1 MSKFHNNWR
10 KFLTEGTFKEE
21 RLLREVSEDEVEHIR
36 KALDELGPEQ
46 LAFQH
51 IFGEKNRLLIPFS
64 TKDKKSP
71 LGQFVDFFNS
81 ANYEVNWNK
90 GIMFGTKE
98 FNDTSPEAL
107 VAMIGAISRGGPDDR
122 AVKPKKIQMKIGK
135 FFSKIDSLA
144 KKVRKYQEAML
155 NATHREPRMATDHP
169 KRREGPEKPVLGT
182 RSEWQASWE
191 ELYNKGEMWRQL
203 TGREVNFSLGNQETD
218 YYRAIDQ
225 LKGYLNS
232 NSKLISQALK
242 TKQPLAPVMAQYW
255 QANADFIKKNVDNLE
270 VDSYSILITR
280 HPMDVLRMSDFEDI
294 QSCHSP
300 KSRGG
305 AGDYYKCA
313 VAEAHGHGALAYVV
327 NTNDLEEEF
336 GTRDIAAINNSSAF
350 QENQDV
356 FYDEPRDA
364 GGEIEPVARL
374 RMRQVRYFENVNPK
388 RDDEG
393 VELAVPEQRVY
404 GQDIP
409 GFRKTL
415 MNWLVGVQ
423 KANAEAAAKPNP
435 NPDQPD
441 QLLVNFKRMVKYGG
455 SYEDNAAGDLVMNLF
470 RKQFPGR
477 NIEFYGG
484 RYIDQNIETEREL
497 ERNLDFGGTG
507 ELLQAGDRGMDSV
520 RRYLGDRLHEVSV
533 DVENEDGGYAVPE
546 MMIRFIYEGADIS
559 EEQYTAGRAVARY
572 IPGEIG
578 EYGGNYDIFI
588 PGGTYQTRFFVTA
601 PGNPQSAVFPE
612 NKPENDILITLAINF
627 EKINEGMISFGDP
640 DDLESAMEGAAE
652 IVRSL
657 YEGYEMII
665 RKILMREG
673 VLDGG
678 AIDELGRDTDSGEYQ
693 FSGWDIET
701 EEGDYE
707 PNEYELVS
715 ATVPVEIEFGN
726 TTRDIA
732 QRIVA
737 DRNFWI
743 RIRERILTKAREDI
757 EVDRGHQVDYDRFVD
772 EIDDQTKKI
781 ELRLNFHVG
790 GDDKDDQV
798 ELFTEILKK
807 WDPEDVQELVQGE
820 FNKFARAMS
829 PENPQTISENHLRLR
844 NRSREER
851 MFDKWRR
858 FLK

>member
-1 MSKFHNNWR
+1 MNKNIHNNWR

-98 FNDTSPEAL
+98 FNDTSPDAL
-107 VAMIGAISRGGPDDR
+107 VAMIGALARGGPDER

-155 NATHREPRMATDHP
+155 NATERDDDGAER
-169 KRREGPEKPVLGT
+169 PVLG
-182 RSEWQASWE
+182 RRAEWQASWE
-191 ELYNKGEMWRQL
+191 EEYNKGEMWRQL
-203 TGREVNFSLGNQETD
+203 TGREVKSSLGNQEAD

-225 LKGYLNS
+225 LKGFLNS
-232 NSKLISQALK
+232 DSKLISQALK

-280 HPMDVLRMSDFEDI
+280 HPIDVLRMSDFEDI

-300 KSRGG
+300 RSRGG
-305 AGDYYKCA
+305 MGEYYKCA

-356 FYDEPRDA
+356 FYDELRDA

-388 RDDEG
+388 TDDEG

-423 KANAEAAAKPNP
+423 KANAEAVAKPNP

-455 SYEDNAAGDLVMNLF
+455 SYEDNAAGDLIMNLF

-484 RYIDQNIETEREL
+484 RYIDQNMETEREL
-497 ERNLDFGGTG
+497 ERELDFGGTAALRDAG
-507 ELLQAGDRGMDSV
+507 ERGMESV
-520 RRYLGDRLHEVSV
+520 RQYLGDRLHEVSV

-546 MMIRFIYEGADIS
+546 IIIKFVYEGANIS
-559 EEQYTAGRAVARY
+559 EEQYTAGRAITRY

-578 EYGGNYDIFI
+578 DYGRHYDIFV
-588 PGGTYQTRFFVTA
+588 PGGTYQTRFFITA
-601 PGNPQSAVFPE
+601 PGDPQSLVFRMADA
-612 NKPENDILITLAINF
+612 PENDIFITLAINF
-627 EKINEGMISFGDP
+627 EKFNEGVISFGDP
-640 DDLESAMEGAAE
+640 DNLESTMEDAAE
-652 IVRSL
+652 TVRSF

-665 RKILMREG
+665 RKMLMREG
-673 VLDGG
+673 ILGGG
-678 AIDELGRDTDSGEYQ
+678 AIDELGRDVDSGEY
-693 FSGWDIET
+693 SSSDWDVET

-707 PNEYELVS
+707 PNEYEMVTANLPCVLDYS
-715 ATVPVEIEFGN
+715 K
-726 TTRDIA
+726 TTKDVA

-743 RIRERILTKAREDI
+743 RIRTKILDAAREELTNDQ
-757 EVDRGHQVDYDRFVD
+757 GYQVDYDRFVD
-772 EIDDQTKKI
+772 EVDDQAKQI
-781 ELRLNFHVG
+781 EFRLNFHVG
-790 GDDKDDQV
+790 GDDKNEQV
-798 ELFTEILKK
+798 ELFKLILEV
-807 WDPEDVQELVQGE
+807 WDSTDAVERMIQSE
-820 FNKFARAMS
+820 FDKFARAYN
-829 PENPQTISENHLRLR
+829 PENPQTISEGQLRLR

>member
-1 MSKFHNNWR
+1 
-10 KFLTEGTFKEE
+10 
-21 RLLREVSEDEVEHIR
+21 
-36 KALDELGPEQ
+36 
-46 LAFQH
+46 
-51 IFGEKNRLLIPFS
+51 
-64 TKDKKSP
+64 
-71 LGQFVDFFNS
+71 
-81 ANYEVNWNK
+81 
-90 GIMFGTKE
+90 
-98 FNDTSPEAL
+98 
-107 VAMIGAISRGGPDDR
+107 
-122 AVKPKKIQMKIGK
+122 
-135 FFSKIDSLA
+135 
-144 KKVRKYQEAML
+144 
-155 NATHREPRMATDHP
+155 
-169 KRREGPEKPVLGT
+169 LGT

-546 MMIRFIYEGADIS
+546 MMIRFIYEGANIS

-627 EKINEGMISFGDP
+627 EKINEGVYSFVDP
-640 DDLESAMEGAAE
+640 EELESAMEDAAV

-757 EVDRGHQVDYDRFVD
+757 EVDRGYQIDYDRFVD

>member
-1 MSKFHNNWR
+1 MNKNIHNNWR
-10 KFLTEGTFKEE
+10 KFLAEGTFKEE

-51 IFGEKNRLLIPFS
+51 IFSEKNRLLIPFT

-71 LGQFVDFFNS
+71 LGQFVDFFDS
-81 ANYEVNWNK
+81 ANYEVNWSK

-98 FNDTSPEAL
+98 FNDTSPAAIATML
-107 VAMIGAISRGGPDDR
+107 GAIGRGGPDER

-135 FFSKIDSLA
+135 FFSKIDSIA
-144 KKVRKYQEAML
+144 KKVRKYQEVIL
-155 NATHREPRMATDHP
+155 NATVRDND
-169 KRREGPEKPVLGT
+169 GPEISVLGK
-182 RSEWQASWE
+182 RSAWQASWKE
-191 ELYNKGEMWRQL
+191 EYNKGEMWRQL
-203 TGREVNFSLGNQETD
+203 TGRVVKSGLGNQEAD
-218 YYRAIDQ
+218 YYRAVDQ
-225 LKGYLNS
+225 LRGYLNS
-232 NSKLISQALK
+232 DSKLISQALK

-356 FYDEPRDA
+356 FYDELRDA
-364 GGEIEPVARL
+364 GGEIEPVARI

-415 MNWLVGVQ
+415 TNWLVGVQ

-435 NPDQPD
+435 SPDQPD

-455 SYEDNAAGDLVMNLF
+455 SYEDNAAGDLIMSLF

-484 RYIDQNIETEREL
+484 RYIDQNMETEREL
-497 ERNLDFGGTG
+497 ERNLDFGGTAALH
-507 ELLQAGDRGMDSV
+507 EAGDRGMDSV

-546 MMIRFIYEGADIS
+546 MIIKFVYEDANIS
-559 EEQYTAGRAVARY
+559 REQSTAGLTAARW

-578 EYGGNYDIFI
+578 DYGGNYDIFV

-601 PGNPQSAVFPE
+601 PGSDAAVYAE
-612 NKPENDILITLAINF
+612 NKPENDVVITLGINF

-640 DDLESAMEGAAE
+640 DELESAMEAAAG
-652 IVRSL
+652 IVRSN

-665 RKILMREG
+665 RKALMREG

-678 AIDELGRDTDSGEYQ
+678 AIDELGRDAESGEYQ

-715 ATVPVEIEFGN
+715 ATVPVEIEFDN
-726 TTRDIA
+726 TTKDIA

-757 EVDRGHQVDYDRFVD
+757 EVDRGYQVDYDRFVD

-829 PENPQTISENHLRLR
+829 PENPQTISESRLRLR

>member
-1 MSKFHNNWR
+1 MNKNIHNNWR

-71 LGQFVDFFNS
+71 LGQFVDIFTKLG
-81 ANYEVNWNK
+81 YDVDWNK
-90 GIMFGTKE
+90 GIITGEQTFS
-98 FNDTSPEAL
+98 DSSPEAL
-107 VAMIGAISRGGPDDR
+107 TNMLMSLMRGGPDDR
-122 AVKPKKIQMKIGK
+122 NVRTKKVQMKIGK
-135 FFSKIDSLA
+135 FFSKIDNLA
-144 KKVRKYQEAML
+144 KKV
-155 NATHREPRMATDHP
+155 
-169 KRREGPEKPVLGT
+169 
-182 RSEWQASWE
+182 
-191 ELYNKGEMWRQL
+191 NKLIKEILDNNSDSVKANLQYSNRYMPGLMTMYESGEMFSQL
-203 TGREVNFSLGNQETD
+203 TGKTIDSSLGDRAKD
-218 YYRAIDQ
+218 YYRALDQ
-225 LKGYLNS
+225 LKGLLGHDR
-232 NSKLISQALK
+232 KFVKQALK
-242 TKQPLAPVMAQYW
+242 AEKPLAEVMGKYW
-255 QANADFIKKNVDNLE
+255 QQNADFIKKNIDNLQ
-270 VDSYSILITR
+270 VDTYSILITR
-280 HPMDVLRMSDFEDI
+280 HPIDVLRMSDFEDI

-300 KSRGG
+300 RSRGG
-305 AGDYYKCA
+305 MGEYYKCA

-356 FYDEPRDA
+356 FYDELRDA
-364 GGEIEPVARL
+364 GGEIEPVSRL

-388 RDDEG
+388 TDDEG
-393 VELAVPEQRVY
+393 VELAVPEKRVY

-423 KANAEAAAKPNP
+423 KANAEAVAKPNP

-477 NIEFYGG
+477 NIEFYGDG
-484 RYIDQNIETEREL
+484 YIDQNMETEREL
-497 ERNLDFGGTG
+497 ERELDFGGTAALRDAG
-507 ELLQAGDRGMDSV
+507 ERGMESV
-520 RRYLGDRLHEVSV
+520 RQYLGDRLHEVSV

-546 MMIRFIYEGADIS
+546 IIIKFVYEGANIS

-578 EYGGNYDIFI
+578 DYGRGYDIFI
-588 PGGTYQTRFFVTA
+588 PGGTYQTRFFITA
-601 PGNPQSAVFPE
+601 PGDPRAVFLAGYGAS
-612 NKPENDILITLAINF
+612 ENDIFITLAINF
-627 EKINEGMISFGDP
+627 EKFNEGVISFADP
-640 DDLESAMEGAAE
+640 DNLESTMEDAAE
-652 IVRSL
+652 TVRSF

-673 VLDGG
+673 ILDGG
-678 AIDELGRDTDSGEYQ
+678 AIDELGRDVDSGEY
-693 FSGWDIET
+693 SSSDWDVET

-707 PNEYELVS
+707 PNEYEMVTANLPCVLDYS
-715 ATVPVEIEFGN
+715 K
-726 TTRDIA
+726 TTKDVA

-743 RIRERILTKAREDI
+743 RIRTKILDAAREELTNDQ
-757 EVDRGHQVDYDRFVD
+757 GYQVDYDRFVD
-772 EIDDQTKKI
+772 EVDDQAKQI
-781 ELRLNFHVG
+781 EFRLNFHVG
-790 GDDKDDQV
+790 EGDKNEQV
-798 ELFTEILKK
+798 ELFKLILEV
-807 WDPEDVQELVQGE
+807 WDSTDAVERMIQSE
-820 FNKFARAMS
+820 FDKFARAYN
-829 PENPQTISENHLRLR
+829 PENPQTISESQLRLR